1 VKNISFQFIK
11 SAVFAEDYPPMDLPE
26 IAIVGRSNAGKSSL
40 INCLAGNKIAKV
52 SGTPGKTRLLNFF
65 RKGEK
70 YTLVDMPGYGFAARS
85 NEEVGQW
92 QKMIEDYFQYR
103 QGLLG
108 MILVMDIRRNWSPEE
123 EMMKKFVNSR
133 NRPLLIALTKSDKL
147 SRNEIIK
154 SVNAIRKQSGIF
166 AVFPISSLK
175 RTGYEEME
183 DHFFKDWMDA
193 R

>member
-1 VKNISFQFIK
+1 MKNISFQFIK